1 MNVSSDEIFVFFGF
15 IFLVILSP
23 GPSNLMCAASGAR
36 FGVSRSIPFI
46 VGMNI
51 MVLIPAL
58 LTGLGVGELLNRFP
72 NVLLVIKYLGAA
84 VVLYMAYKF
93 FRSGTVE
100 KQDLPENVPTLWD
113 GIMVQFLNAKGLA
126 ALVLIYSQLVI
137 RNVWGIGT
145 VLVISLYMTLTSIG
159 CHFLWLYGSVWLTKR
174 VTSEAAVRLQG
185 IVFGFMLIGIAIWI
199 VLT

>member
-1 MNVSSDEIFVFFGF
+1 MNVSPDEIFVFFGF

-36 FGVSRSIPFI
+36 FGISQSIPFI

-58 LTGLGVGELLNRFP
+58 LTGFGVGELLSRFP
-72 NVLLVIKYLGAA
+72 TVLLVIKYLGAA

-93 FRSGTVE
+93 FRSGTIE

-113 GIMVQFLNAKGLA
+113 GILVQFLNAKGLA
-126 ALVLIYSQLVI
+126 ALVLIYSQVVV
-137 RNVWGIGT
+137 RNVWSIGT
-145 VLVISLYMTLTSIG
+145 VLVISLFMTITSVG
-159 CHFLWLYGSVWLTKR
+159 CHFLWLYGSVWLTR
-174 VTSEAAVRLQG
+174 NVTSNTAVRIQG
-185 IVFGFMLIGIAIWI
+185 IVFGIMLTGIAIWI